1 MSESP
6 VFEIVCGAQ
15 SYDWGK
21 LGKDGSKCSH
31 FAKGLPNFEYDENKP
46 YAELW
51 MGTHPSCPSTLMATG
66 QDLKKYLKS
75 RPELLGN
82 KVVKKFGDD
91 LPFLFKVLAIRKA
104 LSIQAHPDKQLAQKL
119 HSEKPD
125 IYKGELFCCDPEMA
139 VALTDFSGFCGFRPP
154 SEIAS
159 FLDSVPEFAA
169 VVGESVASSFKSKF
183 GSSSSPSEEDKKAG
197 LKEIFTPL
205 MKAEDKLVQEQV
217 EKLVKRVEKGDS
229 GLDKEESELIKTLN
243 SDFPGDVG
251 IFCTFVL
258 NIVRLKP
265 GEAVFLK
272 ANEPH
277 AYLDGDIMECMATSD
292 NVVRAGLTPKLRDVP
307 TLTSMLTYT
316 SSPPSEQ
323 IMNPVG
329 FRSTKHTT
337 LYDPPIDEFSVLLT
351 DLKDG
356 ETEKFDAVE
365 GPSILIFTQ
374 LDGGAE
380 TARLR
385 WSKGD
390 EAIKREG
397 QVFFVGA
404 GEEISIEAK
413 GGRVIAYR
421 AFVEA

>member
-6 VFEIVCGAQ
+6 VFEIVSGAQ

-21 LGKDGSKCSH
+21 LGKDGSKVSH
-31 FAKGLPNFEYDENKP
+31 FAQGLPNFEYDENKP

-66 QDLKKYLKS
+66 QDLKKYLKA
-75 RPELLGN
+75 RPELLGD

-104 LSIQAHPDKQLAQKL
+104 LSIQAHPDKPLAQRL
-119 HSEKPD
+119 HAEKPD
-125 IYKGELFCCDPEMA
+125 IYKDPNHKPEMA

-154 SEIAS
+154 AEIAS
-159 FLDSVPEFAA
+159 FLSTVPEFAA
-169 VVGESVASSFKSKF
+169 VVGSSVSDSFQSKF
-183 GSSSSPSEEDKKAG
+183 PQSGSPSEEDKKAG
-197 LKEIFTPL
+197 LKDLFSAL
-205 MKAEDKLVQEQV
+205 MKADDKLVQEQV
-217 EKLVKRVEKGDS
+217 EKLVKRVDQDGA
-229 GLDKEESELIKTLN
+229 GLDTTERELVKTLN
-243 SDFPGDVG
+243 GDFPGDVG
-251 IFCTFVL
+251 IFCTFTL
-258 NIVRLKP
+258 NIVHLKP

-307 TLTSMLTYT
+307 TLTTMLTYT

-323 IMNPVG
+323 VLPPVS
-329 FRSTKHTT
+329 FRATKHTT

-356 ETEKFDAVE
+356 ETESFAGID

-374 LDGGAE
+374 LEGGKDS
-380 TARLR
+380 ARFK
-385 WSKGD
+385 WGQGD
-390 EAIKREG
+390 EVIKREG
-397 QVFFVGA
+397 QVFFIGA
-404 GEEISIEAK
+404 GEEVSIEAK
-413 GGRVIAYR
+413 GGRVVAYR
-421 AFVEA
+421 AYVEA